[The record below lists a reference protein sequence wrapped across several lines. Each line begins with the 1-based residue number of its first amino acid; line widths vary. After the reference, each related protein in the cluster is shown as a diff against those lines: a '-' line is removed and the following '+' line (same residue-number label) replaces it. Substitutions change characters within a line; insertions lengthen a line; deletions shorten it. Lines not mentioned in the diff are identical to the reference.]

1 VAVWSARG
9 QRDPFTRITCS
20 RALPWLD
27 GRDGCRSHK
36 IWNQNLHPRVTEQ
49 HRVKLLVADHIS
61 IPAVE
66 SVGARPA
73 DGAWAPLRE
82 PLFRSLWIAAVIS
95 YTGTWMQN
103 VGAGWLMTQ
112 LSTSPLMVSLVQAA
126 AAVPVFLV
134 VLPAGAL
141 ADMVDRRRLLLFTQS
156 WMVAAAAA
164 LGLLTL
170 RHAVTPWVLLLF
182 TLVLGVGAVLNDPAW
197 QAITPEV
204 VSPRQHAS
212 AVALN
217 SAGFNVARAVGPALG
232 GMVVAVAG
240 SGWSFLLNALSFF
253 GVILF
258 LCRWQRAPHEPLA
271 TRRLRDAILEGL
283 RYVRGAPQVRSVLIR
298 TGAFSV
304 GASSLLA
311 LLPVICQPHGAQGYG
326 LLLTCFGL
334 GALAGAGLL
343 PRVRRRYS
351 VDGLVAVATV
361 VFAGMTFAAG
371 QVHAFEVLCAVLF
384 TSGAA
389 WIGILA
395 CFNVVAQTMCPSR
408 MRARAL
414 SMYLLVLQGGM
425 ALGSVVWGEI
435 AARKGVP
442 VALAWSA
449 LAMVVGLSS
458 ILRHRLTATE
468 LRLTPVVARD

>member
-1 VAVWSARG
+1 MSSPAERARSGIAVGAEERG
-9 QRDPFTRITCS
+9 
-20 RALPWLD
+20 A
-27 GRDGCRSHK
+27 K
-36 IWNQNLHPRVTEQ
+36 EE
-49 HRVKLLVADHIS
+49 VADQITV
-61 IPAVE
+61 PGDA
-66 SVGARPA
+66 GFRQQRA
-73 DGAWAPLRE
+73 DAAWAPLRE
-82 PLFRSLWIAAVIS
+82 PLFRSLWIAAVVS

-126 AAVPVFLV
+126 AAIPVFLV

-156 WMVAAAAA
+156 WMVVAAAA
-164 LGLLTL
+164 LGVLTL
-170 RHAVTPWVLLLF
+170 MSAVTPWTLLLF
-182 TLVLGVGAVLNDPAW
+182 TLLLGIGAVLNDPAW

-204 VSPRQHAS
+204 VSADRHAS

-232 GMVVAVAG
+232 GMVVAAAG
-240 SGWSFLLNALSFF
+240 SGWSFLLNAASFF

-258 LCRWQRAPHEPLA
+258 LRRWRRAPHEALA
-271 TRRLRDAILEGL
+271 TTRVRDAIAEGF

-311 LLPVICQPHGAQGYG
+311 LLPVICQRHGAQGYG
-326 LLLTCFGL
+326 FLLTCFGL
-334 GALAGAGLL
+334 GAMSGAAVL
-343 PRVRRRYS
+343 PRLRLQYS
-351 VDGLVAVATV
+351 VDALVSAATV

-371 QVHAFEVLCAVLF
+371 QVHAFDWLCLVLF
-384 TSGAA
+384 TAGTA

-425 ALGSVVWGEI
+425 ALGSAVWGEL
-435 AARKGVP
+435 AARQGIP
-442 VALAWSA
+442 TALAWSA

-458 ILRHRLTATE
+458 VWRHRLTAE
-468 LRLTPVVARD
+468 GLQMSPAVVRD